1 MKPRRNIKNDILK
14 PFLSL
19 RRNVPVVS
27 VKGKYT
33 AQESVALFLRDEL
46 NRSINSLQ
54 WVVHVKVALDIGEKR
69 S

>member
-19 RRNVPVVS
+19 RRKVPVVS

>member
-19 RRNVPVVS
+19 HRKVPVVS
-27 VKGKYT
+27 VKGDYT